1 LQRDR
6 RARWEQQRDNGIRL
20 QAAGVAVYFGSADG
34 SAKDLLGQV
43 RKLVAAGYPREAMLD
58 ALTRDAAHW
67 IGLDGEMGRLKPGSG
82 AHVTLWS
89 ADPFDEKAKVRF
101 SIVDGVLKQW
111 EVKEE
116 KAPDAEPN
124 MAGTWE
130 LTFDQ
135 ADQSGQLE
143 LSMGEAGNLS
153 GMARVNFAEA
163 QHDFPVSGQLSG
175 KDFALK
181 GELQAGEL
189 KVPVEFT
196 GTLKGDQFTGSAVAI
211 HPGSVLKLTIQ
222 GERKPQG
229 KQS

>member
-1 LQRDR
+1 
-6 RARWEQQRDNGIRL
+6 
-20 QAAGVAVYFGSADG
+20 
-34 SAKDLLGQV
+34 
-43 RKLVAAGYPREAMLD
+43 
-58 ALTRDAAHW
+58 
-67 IGLDGEMGRLKPGSG
+67 
-82 AHVTLWS
+82 
-89 ADPFDEKAKVRF
+89 
-101 SIVDGVLKQW
+101 
-111 EVKEE
+111 
-116 KAPDAEPN
+116 
-124 MAGTWE
+124 
-130 LTFDQ
+130 
-135 ADQSGQLE
+135 
-143 LSMGEAGNLS
+143 
-153 GMARVNFAEA
+153 VNFAEA